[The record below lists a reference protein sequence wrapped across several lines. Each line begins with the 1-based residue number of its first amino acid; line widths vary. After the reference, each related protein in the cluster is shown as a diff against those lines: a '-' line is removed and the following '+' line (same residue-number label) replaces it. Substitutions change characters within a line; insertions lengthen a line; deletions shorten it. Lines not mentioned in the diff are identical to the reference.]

1 MDANGCCSFWFLL
14 SLLPTASLQV
24 VDSSPS
30 PRGNEEGLCF
40 SDGKRKVDYVLVFHQ
55 RRHSSI
61 RCPASTSASH
71 DRLSIVSNG
80 NFPPSVGSDVDQG
93 RGGIPGGDAPSVG
106 EVFVE
111 LGGSEAVEPADHE
124 IHLIRQ
130 EFEANLVEAGLEV
143 ERESEVSAHMLSVV
157 SISSHDLHVKFFP
170 WFSLGVQVHLWV
182 FAKAC
187 KLVAT
192 FCNLAASL
200 WLWPFKAKISGS
212 TSWQP

>member
-1 MDANGCCSFWFLL
+1 MQSFTFSHFFVTLSPVKQTTPIGADGCCSFWILL
-14 SLLPTASLQV
+14 SLLLSVSLQV
-24 VDSSPS
+24 VDPSPS
-30 PRGNEEGLCF
+30 PRGSEQGLCF
-40 SDGKRKVDYVLVFHQ
+40 SDGKRKVDYVLVFHH

-143 ERESEVSAHMLSVV
+143 ERESEVSAHTSPIVSV
-157 SISSHDLHVKFFP
+157 SSHGFHVKFFT
-170 WFSLGVQVHLWV
+170 WLTLFI
-182 FAKAC
+182 C
-187 KLVAT
+187 KFT
-192 FCNLAASL
+192 FGYLQR
-200 WLWPFKAKISGS
+200 PGS
-212 TSWQP
+212 